1 MAPIL
6 GTTGQGKVASK
17 TGRAS
22 TASPALEW
30 FWQFA
35 EDLRN
40 PRVLDCGPARQA
52 NVQALLRRGAK
63 VYLADLVSPVLHD
76 EPGLWDRKPKIP
88 VFQPQALL
96 DRVPR
101 IPPASLSLIFAWQ
114 LLDLVAPAALAPVV
128 EFLAALLEPK
138 GALFCILREPYLREG
153 VETLWRLDGL
163 TALAT
168 EGDARRAFP
177 YPAITNREMERLFA
191 SGSVKTFL
199 TRTGRR
205 EILAVR

>member
-1 MAPIL
+1 MSPFL
-6 GTTGQGKVASK
+6 DTRGQGKSISRF
-17 TGRAS
+17 GRAP
-22 TASPALEW
+22 TPSPALEW

-35 EDLRN
+35 EDLKN
-40 PRVLDCGPARQA
+40 PRVLDCGPARDSNIQA
-52 NVQALLRRGAK
+52 MLHRGAK
-63 VYLADLVSPVLHD
+63 VYLADLLSPLLHD
-76 EPGLWDRKPKIP
+76 EPGLWDRQPKVP
-88 VFQPQALL
+88 VFQPRELL
-96 DRVPR
+96 GRVPR
-101 IPPASLSLIFAWQ
+101 IPPASLSLILAWQ
-114 LLDLVAPAALAPVV
+114 LLDLIPPPALAPVV
-128 EFLAALLEPK
+128 EFFAGLLEPK

-163 TALAT
+163 KALAA

-199 TRTGRR
+199 TRSGRR